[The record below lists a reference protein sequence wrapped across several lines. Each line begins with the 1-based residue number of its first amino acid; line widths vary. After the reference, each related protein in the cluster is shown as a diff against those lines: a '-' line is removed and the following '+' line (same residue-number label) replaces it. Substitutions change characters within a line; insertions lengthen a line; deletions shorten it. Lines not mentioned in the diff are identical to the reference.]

1 MAGLAT
7 ATPIPR
13 NAQQQQRRNR
23 RPRHRLQPICR
34 KDPRHHHSSTTA
46 RLAAGNSAQW
56 PRATPGSPQQGY
68 SGYYPA
74 ATPQSPDGQPLRD
87 ADGELIANRIIYS
100 NTGNPNETGT
110 LVFDNITGNIIFDD
124 LTIDVENY
132 TDSSGSA
139 TVVNIG
145 LPTSIEYERFRLG
158 DVKVISDAQPGGGS
172 PLFSTEINGRFD
184 LTGSVLIFGRD

>member
-1 MAGLAT
+1 MFGYKKWILISGLAYSLSALPVLAELKPLGDDELSDIHGQGIQIGIDVQINSDADGNPFVT
-7 ATPIPR
+7 EA
-13 NAQQQQRRNR
+13 NALR
-23 RPRHRLQPICR
+23 
-34 KDPRHHHSSTTA
+34 
-46 RLAAGNSAQW
+46 G
-56 PRATPGSPQQGY
+56 
-68 SGYYPA
+68 
-74 ATPQSPDGQPLRD
+74 PDGQPLRD